1 MDTII
6 RAAALSGVAHRLER
20 GARAP
25 AAQPGEQA
33 REQHGEERERQ
44 HAEARAQV
52 ELILEAAREEAELAA
67 AALRAEAELR
77 GYEEGLARGEL
88 AGRAPLDEQRE
99 HFAALSAAL
108 VRSKAAVLADAE
120 DAMVELAFAAVCK
133 VVGEHA
139 ASAAGVAA
147 MVRQHSARRHER
159 EQVVVRLHPDDFALL
174 QAGEEGLADHCRADA
189 GIELGGCIV
198 DSGSGSLDAR
208 LETQLTGLRDTLLTV
223 RAERAAGGQGDGAP
237 SGKAAT

>member
-1 MDTII
+1 MDAII

-20 GARAP
+20 GVRPPAEPAPP
-25 AAQPGEQA
+25 AAAEAQA
-33 REQHGEERERQ
+33 REQEQ
-44 HAEARAQV
+44 SLLTAQAEM
-52 ELILEAAREEAELAA
+52 ILEAARAEAELAA

-77 GYEEGLARGEL
+77 GYEEGLARGEE
-88 AGRAPLDEQRE
+88 AGRAPLDVQRE
-99 HFAALSAAL
+99 HFAALAAGL
-108 VRSKAAVLADAE
+108 VRAKAAVLADAE
-120 DAMVELAFAAVCK
+120 DAMIELAFAAVCK
-133 VVGEHA
+133 LVGEHA

-174 QAGEEGLADHCRADA
+174 QGGDDGLADHCRADA

-208 LETQLTGLRDTLLTV
+208 LETQLTRLRDTLLTV
-223 RAERAAGGQGDGAP
+223 RAERAAGVHGDGAP
-237 SGKAAT
+237 SGKAAG